1 MTKSERLLNLLIL
14 LLVQRHYISKQ
25 KIRETVP
32 PYAEATDEAF
42 ERMFER
48 DKDELRAL
56 GVPVE
61 VASIDAFF
69 DEPGYRIRPDDFALP
84 GIDLTA
90 DEAAVIGLATRVW
103 QHAGLAAHTSDALA
117 KLTAAGI
124 DVDRSRLDL
133 ASPVVTVQDPQFDAF
148 WEASLDRVRV
158 KFDYQRSGSAEVTTR
173 TLEPWGVVSYSGRW
187 YAVGRDAD
195 RGEERMFR
203 LSRVRSAIKRVGKG
217 GAYEIPPGT
226 DLREITRR
234 LGPAPNTHHGSVL
247 VRTGT
252 CLGMRRH
259 ATGEETGVTGPD
271 GTSAWDRLTVAYGTV
286 ASFAEEVMSYGAD
299 ACVEAPEEVRAM
311 VVRRLA
317 GALESQTGA
326 GATDLGEEPA

>member
-25 KIRETVP
+25 KIRDTVP

-69 DEPGYRIRPDDFALP
+69 EEPGYRIRPDDFALP
-84 GIDLTA
+84 GIELTA
-90 DEAAVIGLATRVW
+90 DEAAVVGLATRVW
-103 QHAGLAAHTSDALA
+103 QHAGLAGATSDALA
-117 KLTAAGI
+117 KLTAAGV
-124 DVDRSRLDL
+124 DVDRTRLDIVPPQV
-133 ASPVVTVQDPQFDAF
+133 SVQDPHFDAF

-158 KFDYQRSGSAEVTTR
+158 RFDHQRSGGGEVTTR

-187 YAVGRDAD
+187 YVVGRDVD
-195 RGEERMFR
+195 RDEERMFR
-203 LSRVRSAIKRVGKG
+203 LSRIRSVVKRIGKG
-217 GAYEIPPGT
+217 NAYEIPPGT
-226 DLREITRR
+226 NLRDITRR
-234 LGPAPNTHHGSVL
+234 LGPAPATQDGTVL

-259 ATGEETGVTGPD
+259 ASGEEVGVRGPD
-271 GTSAWDRLTVAYGTV
+271 GTDRWDRVTV
-286 ASFAEEVMSYGAD
+286 SFSTAHALAEEVLSYGAD
-299 ACVEAPEEVRAM
+299 AYAESPAEVRDL
-311 VVRRLA
+311 VVERLSAVGTA
-317 GALESQTGA
+317 GAHA
-326 GATDLGEEPA
+326 